1 MYRHPVIIRITQWV
15 DAVCLLVLRTSGF
28 RIFNA
33 HPALY
38 WGNVSTFDSQ
48 IIRRGPTASRTGS
61 PNRAVE
67 IGRCDRRE
75 TRSARIR
82 L

>member
-1 MYRHPVIIRITQWV
+1 MYRHPVVVRITQWV
-15 DAVCLLVLRTSGF
+15 DAVCLLALRTSGL

-48 IIRRGPTASRTGS
+48 ITRRDPTGEPAGGARPCRGNRPIR
-61 PNRAVE
+61 
-67 IGRCDRRE
+67 
-75 TRSARIR
+75 
-82 L
+82 